1 MKQNENWFAN
11 MDEIIANYLSD
22 ERPEGA
28 FATSLDIA
36 KVTGREHRNVLT
48 DIRNIL
54 ENMKNTQ
61 FFNQLKVE
69 QIEYTDKKGRT
80 YPAFS
85 MDQSAFLHVISKF
98 DDEARW
104 ILVMTYNELL
114 KLQPARPEQLIRADF
129 TTADLAWEHLQEIAF
144 IKDRLSKAKTQE
156 EIDHWNKLIKEEEEK
171 FINECKKY
179 NLY

>member
-1 MKQNENWFAN
+1 MKQNENLFTK
-11 MDEIIANYLSD
+11 MDEIVAKYLSE
-22 ERPEGA
+22 ERPSGA

-36 KVTGREHRNVLT
+36 NMTGREHRNVLR

-54 ENMKNTQ
+54 ENMKNST
-61 FFNQLKVE
+61 FFNQLMVE
-69 QIEYTDKKGRT
+69 PIEYVDKKGRT

-85 MDQSAFLHVISKF
+85 MDQNSFLHIITKF

-104 ILVMTYNELL
+104 ILVMAYNELL
-114 KLQPARPEQLIRADF
+114 KLQPARPEQLIKADF

-156 EIDHWNKLIKEEEEK
+156 EIDHWNNLIKEEENK
-171 FINECKKY
+171 FIEECKKY

>member
-1 MKQNENWFAN
+1 MKQSENWFAK
-11 MDEIIANYLSD
+11 MDEIIANYLSG

-36 KVTGREHRNVLT
+36 KMTGREHRNVLR
-48 DIRNIL
+48 DIRNTM
-54 ENMKNTQ
+54 ENMKNST
-61 FFNQLKVE
+61 FFNQLNIE
-69 QIEYTDKKGRT
+69 QIEYVDKKGRT

-85 MDQSAFLHVISKF
+85 MDQNTFLHIISKF

-156 EIDHWNKLIKEEEEK
+156 EIDHWNKLIKEE
-171 FINECKKY
+171 
-179 NLY
+179 